1 MEEVKE
7 ARSKLAKIGS
17 FFFILGLL
25 YFIFSMSTKSWEPV
39 EARLLSS
46 SSNTITTSEGGPS
59 YRNRM
64 GAGSSF
70 SLPSVVYEYQFKGKL
85 FNSSTVCI
93 CVPIGIEIPV
103 KNSIRAYVAPYY
115 PSLSVLVQGPHF
127 VLLLILTLA
136 GGACFLVSNFLK
148 NYEKA

>member
-1 MEEVKE
+1 MEEVKKT
-7 ARSKLAKIGS
+7 RSKLAKTGS
-17 FFFILGLL
+17 FFFIVGFC

-39 EARLLSS
+39 EAKLLSS

-59 YRNRM
+59 FRHRM

-70 SLPSVVYEYQFKGKL
+70 SLPVVNYEYQFKGKV

-93 CVPIGIEIPV
+93 CVPIGIDIPLQ
-103 KNSIRAYVAPYY
+103 NSIRAYVAPYY

-127 VLLLILTLA
+127 ILLLILTLV
-136 GGACFLVSNFLK
+136 GGACFLASSFLK

>member
-1 MEEVKE
+1 MGEVKK
-7 ARSKLAKIGS
+7 ARSKLVKAGC
-17 FFFILGLL
+17 FFFIIGLCYL
-25 YFIFSMSTKSWEPV
+25 IFSMSTKSWEPV

-46 SSNTITTSEGGPS
+46 SSNTVTTSEGGPS

-70 SLPSVVYEYQFKGKL
+70 SLPVVNYEYQFKGKV

-93 CVPIGIEIPV
+93 CVPIGIDIPI
-103 KNSIRAYVAPYY
+103 KNTIQAYVAPYY

-127 VLLLILTLA
+127 ILLLILTLV
-136 GGACFLVSNFLK
+136 GGACFLVSNFLQ